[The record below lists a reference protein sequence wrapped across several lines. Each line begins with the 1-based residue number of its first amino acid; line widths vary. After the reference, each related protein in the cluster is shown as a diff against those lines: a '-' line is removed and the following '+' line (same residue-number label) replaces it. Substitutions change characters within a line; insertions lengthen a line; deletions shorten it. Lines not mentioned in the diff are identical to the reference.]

1 MLRLPAKPL
10 VLRWGMG
17 IRERLRGMMEMSDAY
32 TSYFPLRP
40 EKPHIVIIDSKKL
53 RQAGIVH
60 LLDAWAGA
68 MGLTVSAVDL
78 ASPIERHMTAS
89 CAMVILSVGSASVE
103 DPQQQALI
111 KCARKL
117 MPRAPL
123 VIFSDREEPK
133 EVCAAFEAGAAGFMP
148 TSIDPS
154 VALQA
159 LSFIKCG
166 GSFFPPSALHR
177 EMPSVATQVAVEGPD
192 QADVRSLRP
201 ASRLSAKQEEVLRLL
216 RQGQSNKVIASQ
228 LGLSEATV
236 KVHLR
241 CIMRKL
247 GVANR
252 TQVAI
257 AAMNLN

>member
-1 MLRLPAKPL
+1 MRAPCAS
-10 VLRWGMG
+10 R
-17 IRERLRGMMEMSDAY
+17 R
-32 TSYFPLRP
+32 RP

-68 MGLTVSAVDL
+68 MGLNVSAVEL
-78 ASPIERHMTAS
+78 PIERLETAS

-103 DPQQQALI
+103 DLQQQGLI
-111 KCARKL
+111 KCTRKL
-117 MPRAPL
+117 MPQTPL
-123 VIFSDREEPK
+123 VILSDREEPN

-177 EMPSVATQVAVEGPD
+177 EKPLVATHVDVEGPD
-192 QADVRSLRP
+192 RADIRSLKP
-201 ASRLSAKQEEVLRLL
+201 PSRLSPKQEEVLRLL

-247 GVANR
+247 GVVNR

-257 AAMNLN
+257 ASMNLN

>member
-1 MLRLPAKPL
+1 MHTNAPRK
-10 VLRWGMG
+10 
-17 IRERLRGMMEMSDAY
+17 
-32 TSYFPLRP
+32 RP
-40 EKPHIVIIDSKKL
+40 EKPHIIIIDSKRL
-53 RQAGIVH
+53 RQAGIAR

-68 MGLTVSAVDL
+68 KGLTVSAVNL
-78 ASPIERHMTAS
+78 GRPIDSHIAAS

-111 KCARKL
+111 KYTRKS

-123 VIFSDREEPK
+123 VIFSDREEAE
-133 EVCAAFEAGAAGFMP
+133 EVCSAFDAGAAGFMP
-148 TSIDPS
+148 SSLDPS

-166 GSFFPPSALHR
+166 GSFFPPSALHK
-177 EMPSVATQVAVEGPD
+177 EKPTVIAQSGAEATN
-192 QADVRSLRP
+192 QADVGPFKTTST
-201 ASRLSAKQEEVLRLL
+201 LSAKQEEVLRLL
-216 RQGQSNKVIASQ
+216 RRGQSNKIIASQ

-236 KVHLR
+236 KVHVR

-257 AAMNLN
+257 ASMNMN

>member
-1 MLRLPAKPL
+1 M
-10 VLRWGMG
+10 
-17 IRERLRGMMEMSDAY
+17 
-32 TSYFPLRP
+32 RP
-40 EKPHIVIIDSKKL
+40 EKPHIVIVDSKKL
-53 RQAGIVH
+53 RQAGIVR
-60 LLDAWAGA
+60 LLDAWAGDL
-68 MGLTVSAVDL
+68 GLTVSAVEL
-78 ASPIERHMTAS
+78 ASLIERHRAAD

-103 DPQQQALI
+103 DPQQQAFI
-111 KCARKL
+111 KCTRKL

-123 VIFSDREEPK
+123 VILSDREEPK

-166 GSFFPPSALHR
+166 GSFFPPSALHKER
-177 EMPSVATQVAVEGPD
+177 PLVAAQVGVEATA
-192 QADVRSLRP
+192 QADVESLRP
-201 ASRLSAKQEEVLRLL
+201 ASRLSAKQEEVLQLL

-228 LGLSEATV
+228 LGLSVATV

-257 AAMNLN
+257 ASMNLNRVFIA

>member
-1 MLRLPAKPL
+1 MPQTPVV
-10 VLRWGMG
+10 VL
-17 IRERLRGMMEMSDAY
+17 
-32 TSYFPLRP
+32 
-40 EKPHIVIIDSKKL
+40 
-53 RQAGIVH
+53 
-60 LLDAWAGA
+60 
-68 MGLTVSAVDL
+68 
-78 ASPIERHMTAS
+78 
-89 CAMVILSVGSASVE
+89 
-103 DPQQQALI
+103 
-111 KCARKL
+111 
-117 MPRAPL
+117 
-123 VIFSDREEPK
+123 SDREEPN

-166 GSFFPPSALHR
+166 GSFFPPSALHK
-177 EMPSVATQVAVEGPD
+177 EMPPVATQVAVDQPD
-192 QADVRSLRP
+192 RFHIQSLRP
-201 ASRLSAKQEEVLRLL
+201 PSRPRLSAKQEQVIKLL

-236 KVHLR
+236 KVHLG

-257 AAMNLN
+257 ASIELNSFVS